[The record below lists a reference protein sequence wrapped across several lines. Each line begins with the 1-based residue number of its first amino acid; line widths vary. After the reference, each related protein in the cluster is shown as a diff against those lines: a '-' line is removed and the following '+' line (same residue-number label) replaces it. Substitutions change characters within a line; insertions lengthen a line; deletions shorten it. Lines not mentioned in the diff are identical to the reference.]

1 VKMLTRALVL
11 LLLLLPALACGAG
24 GSGMRTVPAS
34 RLPAE
39 AQRTLRI
46 IDTGGPLPY
55 RKDGATFGNRE
66 GRLPAEPPGYYRE
79 YTVPTPAS
87 QDRGARRIIEG
98 KNGERYYTP
107 DHYRTFERVTE

>member
-11 LLLLLPALACGAG
+11 LLLLPALAC

-39 AQRTLRI
+39 AQRTLRL

-55 RKDGATFGNRE
+55 RQDGVIFGNRE
-66 GRLPAEPPGYYRE
+66 GRLPAELPGYYRE

-87 QDRGARRIIEG
+87 QDRGARRIIGG